1 MPTKNKRTT
10 VYLDPILLK
19 AMRYQAILNETS
31 VSEVINDTLRQQ
43 LAEDAEDLAAFEE
56 RRNDPLVP
64 YDEFVKK
71 LKLDGLI

>member
-10 VYLDPILLK
+10 VYLDPDLLK

-31 VSEVINDTLRQQ
+31 VSEAINDASRQQ
-43 LAEDAEDLAAFEE
+43 LAEDVEDLAAFEE
-56 RRNDPLVP
+56 RKNDPLVP
-64 YDEFVKK
+64 FDEFVKK